1 MPAKERLPARLFQE
15 TPIHE
20 VCPASEEFLAGPNP
34 ELLDVLRKRHGSY
47 LETLTRGRRAV
58 HATTGI
64 GDAEALTEH
73 MDGLVRMLVPDGPR
87 GIDIVALGGYGRRE
101 LCPRSDVDLLFLVPD
116 EMAAVID
123 SAVKQRVESV
133 LYGLWGLRFEVG
145 QAVRTVAET
154 LEVAE
159 REHAELTS
167 LLDARLVLGDPQ
179 RFARFRSQID
189 ARFLTGQRAAAFIAA
204 KLGELER
211 RQARFGDSLFLLEPN
226 VKEGRGGLRDL
237 HSALW
242 IARARFKVKGVRDLV
257 RLGVMSS
264 REGETLSRA
273 YSFLLGV
280 RRELHLAAGR
290 KQEHLRFD
298 HQEQIAAVLGY
309 YTSAERDMDKKRH
322 GVERFMRAY
331 YFHAHQL
338 RHHAD
343 LVIERAT
350 SHRRRRAVMA
360 AAAPGRFKIWDG
372 KLTVADRG
380 QFEEDPSA
388 LLRIFRVAQEE
399 SREIYSY
406 TKNLVSAFRLRL
418 DRTWR
423 RDPAVVREFFRL
435 LEDPKGDGSILFEMH
450 DLGILRQLLPEVSR
464 MTARWQHSLYHVYT
478 VDIHSIMVVKNLKRL
493 RRGHFAVQL
502 PEMTRLITELPRPHV
517 LYLAG
522 FLHDI
527 GKGWPRQNH
536 SERGA
541 RVAETVGRRFE
552 EAGLALWTAAETEDL
567 VWLVLKHLA
576 MSDISQRRDLS
587 DPELLESF
595 AREAGTLERLSMLYV
610 LTFADMKGT
619 SDRVWTQ
626 WKGRLLRRL
635 YRSTAAVLEHL
646 SGGQAE
652 VNLHF
657 QARRRR
663 AEEDLLELAVESRT
677 FLTEDIVR
685 SFVDAM
691 PARYLLSLT
700 SPRMLRH
707 VIMWRDVSTRGDLG
721 VHVRHLRREAST
733 KLTVVCLDQPGLL
746 ATLAGTL
753 AANRLLIQEAQVF
766 SVERLAIE
774 RGAVT
779 GGPPPDYAYDLMSLE
794 EGVSNRGRV
803 AVDVLYVRGEDEALC
818 DDPKRWEQVKAD
830 LREVV
835 RGETTV
841 VKLLEQRRLGSGLG
855 FRHQPAVKTEVV
867 VSNTDSASE
876 TIIDVFGRDQ
886 LGILYRLAQALADEG
901 LSISLAKISTQGLRI
916 ADGFYVTDSITGA
929 KVVEPGRIAGIK
941 TAVRAAWSVDVPDR
955 RPP

>member
-1 MPAKERLPARLFQE
+1 MGQGAHVPE
-15 TPIHE
+15 
-20 VCPASEEFLAGPNP
+20 AGPNP
-34 ELLDVLRKRHGSY
+34 ELLDALRAQHGSY
-47 LETLTRGRRAV
+47 LEALTRGPRAA
-58 HATTGI
+58 HAASGAE
-64 GDAEALTEH
+64 DAEALAEH
-73 MDGLVRMLVPDGPR
+73 VDRLVRALLPDGPG

-101 LCPRSDVDLLFLVPD
+101 MCPWSDVDLLFLVPD
-116 EMAAVID
+116 EMADAID
-123 SAVKQRVESV
+123 SAVKRRVESV

-145 QAVRTVAET
+145 QSVRTVRET
-154 LEVAE
+154 LAVAE
-159 REHAELTS
+159 REHTELTS
-167 LLDARLVLGDPQ
+167 LLDARLILGRPS
-179 RFARFRSQID
+179 RFASFVSRVD
-189 ARFLTGQRAAAFIAA
+189 AQFLTGQRATEFITA
-204 KLGELER
+204 KLHELEQ

-242 IARARFKVKGVRDLV
+242 IAHARFKVKGVRELV
-257 RLGVMSS
+257 RLGVLSS

-273 YSFLLGV
+273 YSFLLAV

-298 HQEQIAAVLGY
+298 HQEQIASVLGY
-309 YTSAERDMDKKRH
+309 HATGERDLDRKRH

-338 RHHAD
+338 RHHAE
-343 LVIERAT
+343 LVIERGT

-360 AAAPGRFKIWDG
+360 SAAPERFKVWDG
-372 KLTVADRG
+372 KLTVAERG
-380 QFEEDPSA
+380 QFEKDPSA
-388 LLRIFRVAQEE
+388 LVRIFRVAQEE

-406 TKNLVSAFRLRL
+406 TKNLVSAFRYRL

-423 RDPAVVREFFRL
+423 RHPAVVKEFLQL

-450 DLGILRQLLPEVSR
+450 DLGILRQLLPEVGR
-464 MTARWQHSLYHVYT
+464 MTARWQHSLYHSYT
-478 VDIHSIMVVKNLKRL
+478 VDVHSIMVVKNLKRL
-493 RRGHFAVQL
+493 RRGRFAEEL

-527 GKGWPRQNH
+527 GKGWPRQDH

-567 VWLVLKHLA
+567 VWLVRNHLV

-595 AREAGTLERLSMLYV
+595 AREARTLERLSMLYV
-610 LTFADMKGT
+610 LTCADMKGT

-626 WKGRLLRRL
+626 WKGRLLASL
-635 YRSTAAVLEHL
+635 YQSTAAVLEHL
-646 SGGQAE
+646 SGGHAQ
-652 VNLHF
+652 VDLHF
-657 QARRRR
+657 EARRRR
-663 AEEDLLELAVESRT
+663 AEEELLELAVESGT

-685 SFVDAM
+685 SFVEWM
-691 PARYLLSLT
+691 PARYLLSFT
-700 SPRMLRH
+700 PRRMLRH
-707 VIMWRDVSTRGDLG
+707 VIMWRDVSKRGDLG

-733 KLTVVCLDQPGLL
+733 KLTVVCPDRPGLL

-766 SVERLAIE
+766 SVERLARE
-774 RGAVT
+774 AGVSFS
-779 GGPPPDYAYDLMSLE
+779 GLPPAYAYDLMALG
-794 EGVSNRGRV
+794 EGPSSRRRV
-803 AVDVLYVRGEDEALC
+803 AVDVLYVRDEHERLC
-818 DDPKRWEQVKAD
+818 DDPKRWAQVKAD
-830 LREVV
+830 LREVA

-841 VKLLEQRRLGSGLG
+841 VKLLERRRLESGLG
-855 FRHQPAVKTEVV
+855 DRHQPAVKTEVV
-867 VSNTDSASE
+867 VFNADRASE

-886 LGILYRLAQALADEG
+886 LGILYRLAKALADEG
-901 LSISLAKISTQGLRI
+901 LSISLAKISTQGHRV
-916 ADGFYVTDSITGA
+916 ADGFYVTDTVTGA
-929 KVVEPGRIAGIK
+929 KVVDPDRIASIK
-941 TAVRAAWSVDVPDR
+941 AAVVGAWSAAATDADA
-955 RPP
+955 PPAPAPL